1 MRLPRRVQI
10 LKGQMDA
17 APFAGV
23 FFLLVI
29 FLLLNSSLVFPPG
42 LKLQLPVAE
51 ELPGISGPTV
61 TVAVDANGLYFYE
74 NQVIAEKQLKAR
86 LAAAV
91 IQSGEPLTLVM
102 LADKS
107 VSFDTIIRLNRLA
120 RGAGIHEAVWSTRP
134 PALPVSSSNS
144 AAP

>member
-1 MRLPRRVQI
+1 
-10 LKGQMDA
+10 MDA

-29 FLLLNSSLVFPPG
+29 FLLLNSFLVFPPG
-42 LKLQLPVAE
+42 LKLQLPAAE
-51 ELPGISGPTV
+51 ELPGTSGPTV

-74 NQVIAEKQLKAR
+74 NQVIAEKQLRTR
-86 LAAAV
+86 LATAV
-91 IQSGEPLTLVM
+91 KQSGEPLTLVV

-107 VSFDTIIRLNRLA
+107 VSLDTIIRLNRLA
-120 RGAGIHEAVWSTRP
+120 RGAGIHEATLVTRP
-134 PALPVSSSNS
+134 PVLPVASSNA